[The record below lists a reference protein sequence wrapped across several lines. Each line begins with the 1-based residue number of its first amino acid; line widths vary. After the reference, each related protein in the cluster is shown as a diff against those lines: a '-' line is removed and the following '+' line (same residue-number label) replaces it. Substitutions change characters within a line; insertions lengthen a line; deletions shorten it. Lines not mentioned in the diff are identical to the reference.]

1 MFHSILRWNDLIF
14 MKWIQA
20 EYQHI
25 DTHKSFEK
33 TQNNLEEDKKL
44 DFMTQWLILI
54 TLIAT
59 MKGCSMRHWI
69 TEEMTCSTIQLNCRS
84 ASLCW
89 WIDDKWVNIE
99 SEV

>member
-1 MFHSILRWNDLIF
+1 MFRSSNFNNETSIDLVSESMFHNISEWDDLIF

-25 DTHKSFEK
+25 NIHKNFEK
-33 TQNNLEEDKKL
+33 IQNNLKKNKKL

-59 MKGCSMRHWI
+59 MKDCSMRHQI
-69 TEEMTCSTIQLNCRS
+69 TEEMTYLI
-84 ASLCW
+84 
-89 WIDDKWVNIE
+89 I
-99 SEV
+99 